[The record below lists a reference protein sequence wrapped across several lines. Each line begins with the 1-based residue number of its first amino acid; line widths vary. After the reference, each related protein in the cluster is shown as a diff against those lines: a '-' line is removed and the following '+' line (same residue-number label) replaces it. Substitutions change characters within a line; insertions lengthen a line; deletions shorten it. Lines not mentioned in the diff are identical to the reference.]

1 MNIGLCGCGRPA
13 RYMTPSGDAC
23 NKYMR
28 CLTYEGSLLQL
39 LRTNRALSGQELGEA
54 LKQANCN
61 LLNLLALIHRDGG
74 HHVQAVGLEQALVD
88 AEQVLYKWRGAYDVL
103 VPHNA
108 ELCGVPSDPSERAP
122 T

>member
-28 CLTYEGSLLQL
+28 CLTYE
-39 LRTNRALSGQELGEA
+39 ELGEA